1 MVQLNKIREL
11 NITADELINKLV
23 GCNDVCLLDS
33 CGVKHLGSHLLI
45 AGISPIEKLE
55 ITRDNPFET
64 LKFLNDKLANP
75 TYASIFTL
83 SYDFGLKLENIT
95 SRHTSNEPDL
105 FIATFEVLIIHDY
118 DTKKTF
124 LCGNKNKFDEVENL
138 LNSTDSIN
146 STDSKNSINS
156 TDSKTYVKSIEK
168 IQDLIRE
175 GKTYQTNLTRQI
187 KVNWEENPNVGEI
200 FLRLR
205 KENPAPFAAFLKRD
219 NDTVISASPERFLRV
234 ENGIISTSPIKGTR
248 PRGNNQAED
257 LRLREEL
264 LSSEKDIAENV
275 MIVDLLRNDLG
286 RVCEFGSV
294 KVEKLC
300 DLETHPTL
308 FHLVSTV
315 CGKLKRDVSIADVIQ
330 AVFPCGSITGCP
342 KISTMRII
350 DEIEPTSRGLSM
362 GTIGVSIPNFGFQIP
377 NSPNQGFMLDMS
389 VAIRTMV
396 VRRNVGAFNVGGG
409 IVIDSVPHDEF
420 VETEIKSMSLL
431 DAVNFGNGKHN
442 LIT

>member
-1 MVQLNKIREL
+1 MREIH
-11 NITADELINKLV
+11 ITADELINKLV
-23 GCNDVCLLDS
+23 GCDNVCLLDS

-45 AGISPIEKLE
+45 AGVSPLEMLE
-55 ITRDNPFET
+55 ITHDNPFET
-64 LKFLNDKLANP
+64 LKILNDKLANP
-75 TYASIFTL
+75 NYASIFTL

-95 SRHTSNEPDL
+95 SRHISNEPDL
-105 FIATFEVLIIHDY
+105 FVAVFEVLIIHDY

-124 LCGNKNKFDEVENL
+124 LCGNESCFDAVESL
-138 LNSTDSIN
+138 LNSTTSSSIN
-146 STDSKNSINS
+146 SQTSISS
-156 TDSKTYVKSIEK
+156 TSSASYIKSIEK

-175 GKTYQTNLTRQI
+175 GVTYQTNLTRQI
-187 KVNWEENPNVGEI
+187 KVNWDKKPNVAEI

-205 KENPAPFAAFLKRD
+205 KENPAPFAAFLKRE
-219 NDTVISASPERFLRV
+219 NDTVISASPERFLHI
-234 ENGIISTSPIKGTR
+234 ENDVISTSPIKGTR
-248 PRGNNQAED
+248 PRGKTESED
-257 LRLREEL
+257 LRLRDEL
-264 LSSEKDIAENV
+264 LSSEKDLAENI

-315 CGKLKRDVSIADVIQ
+315 CGKLKRDVSIADIIR

-342 KISTMRII
+342 KISTMHII
-350 DEIEPTSRGLSM
+350 DEIEQTSRGLSM
-362 GTIGVSIPNFGFQIP
+362 GAIGVSIPNSNFQLP
-377 NSPNQGFMLDMS
+377 NCQNQGFTLDMS

-396 VRRNVGAFNVGGG
+396 VCGKIGTFNVGGG
-409 IVIDSVPHDEF
+409 IVIDSVPQDEF

-431 DAVNFGNGKHN
+431 DAVNFGDGKHN
-442 LIT
+442 LKL

>member
-1 MVQLNKIREL
+1 MREL
-11 NITADELINKLV
+11 KITADELIKKLV
-23 GCNDVCLLDS
+23 GCSGVCLLDS
-33 CGVKHLGSHLLI
+33 CGVNHLGSHLLI
-45 AGISPIEKLE
+45 AGFLPIEKLE
-55 ITRDNPFET
+55 ITNDNPFES
-64 LKFLNDKLANP
+64 LKILNDKLANP
-75 TYASIFTL
+75 NYASIFTL
-83 SYDFGLKLENIT
+83 SYDFGLKLENIA
-95 SRHTSNEPDL
+95 SRHISDEPDL
-105 FIATFEVLIIHDY
+105 FIAAFDVLIIHDY

-124 LCGNKNKFDEVENL
+124 LCGNNNKFDEAENL
-138 LNSTDSIN
+138 LNSTNSKDSIN
-146 STDSKNSINS
+146 SINSINS
-156 TDSKTYVKSIEK
+156 PNSKTYIKSIEK

-187 KVNWEENPNVGEI
+187 KVEWSEKPNVEQI

-205 KENPAPFAAFLKRD
+205 KENPAPFAAFLKRE
-219 NDTVISASPERFLRV
+219 NDTVISASPERFLHI
-234 ENGIISTSPIKGTR
+234 ENGVISTSPIKGTR
-248 PRGNNQAED
+248 PRGANQAED
-257 LRLREEL
+257 LRLRAEL
-264 LSSEKDIAENV
+264 LSSEKDLAENV

-315 CGKLKRDVSIADVIQ
+315 CGKLKRDVSIADIIR

-342 KISTMRII
+342 KISTMHII

-362 GTIGVSIPNFGFQIP
+362 GAIGVSIPDSKFHIP
-377 NSPNQGFMLDMS
+377 NSLNQGFTLDMS

-396 VRRNVGAFNVGGG
+396 VRRNAGTFNVGGG

-431 DAVNFGNGKHN
+431 DAVYFGNN
-442 LIT
+442 

>member
-1 MVQLNKIREL
+1 MREL
-11 NITADELINKLV
+11 KITADELINKLV
-23 GCNDVCLLDS
+23 GCDNVCLLDS
-33 CGVKHLGSHLLI
+33 CGVNHLGSHLLI
-45 AGISPIEKLE
+45 AGISPFEQLE
-55 ITRDNPFET
+55 ITNDNPFET
-64 LKFLNDKLANP
+64 LKTLNDKLANP

-95 SRHTSNEPDL
+95 SKHISDEPDL
-105 FIATFEVLIIHDY
+105 FIAAFEVLIIHDY
-118 DTKKTF
+118 DTHKTF
-124 LCGNKNKFDEVENL
+124 LCGNKNKFDEVENH
-138 LNSTDSIN
+138 LNSINLTNSINPTDSKDSIN
-146 STDSKNSINS
+146 STDSE
-156 TDSKTYVKSIEK
+156 TYIKSIEQ

-187 KVNWEENPNVGEI
+187 KVNWNEKPNVSEI

-205 KENPAPFAAFLKRD
+205 KENPAPFAAFLKRN
-219 NDTVISASPERFLRV
+219 NDTVISASPERFLHI
-234 ENGIISTSPIKGTR
+234 ENGVISTSPIKGTR
-248 PRGNNQAED
+248 PRGTNQAED
-257 LRLREEL
+257 LRLRAEL
-264 LSSEKDIAENV
+264 LSSEKDLAENV

-300 DLETHPTL
+300 DLEIHPTL
-308 FHLVSTV
+308 FHLVSTI
-315 CGKLKRDVSIADVIQ
+315 CGKLKRDVSIADIIR

-342 KISTMRII
+342 KISTMHII

-362 GTIGVSIPNFGFQIP
+362 GAIGVSIPNTAFQIP
-377 NSPNQGFMLDMS
+377 TFPNQGFTFDMS

-396 VRRNVGAFNVGGG
+396 VRKNIGTFNVGGG
-409 IVIDSVPHDEF
+409 IVIDSVPQDEF

-442 LIT
+442 LKP